1 MKGKLR
7 CHSGKGEQKRLS
19 VSNSGEGGEPSG
31 EGRGVGQT
39 GKARRMLCP
48 EKAGGEDAGARRGE
62 NEGDCCMVCGAD
74 SAGLVAPVEGTV
86 FAYTGVCPHNQGERF
101 KTRRGNE
108 GGEMRTKNGGTE
120 ERGRR
125 MAL

>member
-74 SAGLVAPVEGTV
+74 SAGLVALSK
-86 FAYTGVCPHNQGERF
+86 ALSGVHWCVPPQPRREIQDPERE
-101 KTRRGNE
+101 RR
-108 GGEMRTKNGGTE
+108 R
-120 ERGRR
+120 
-125 MAL
+125 

>member
-74 SAGLVAPVEGTV
+74 YWCVPPQPRREIQD
-86 FAYTGVCPHNQGERF
+86 PERE
-101 KTRRGNE
+101 RR
-108 GGEMRTKNGGTE
+108 R
-120 ERGRR
+120 
-125 MAL
+125 